1 MTTDHEATVM
11 PPAEIGPADND
22 AVALKE
28 VREEWNK
35 IDDES
40 PTVAQRFVDQAM
52 KIARSGTGDMLHPA
66 SA

>member
-1 MTTDHEATVM
+1 M
-11 PPAEIGPADND
+11 GGADND

-35 IDDES
+35 INDES
-40 PTVAQRFVDQAM
+40 PTVAQRFVDQAI
-52 KIARSGTGDMLHPA
+52 KIARSGAGDILHLA